1 MKKLLAIISLF
12 ALVLTSCEK
21 EETMP
26 VGSGLETLVATI
38 ENAAD
43 TKATLQDG
51 TNGNVVVW
59 ENNDKISVFVQ
70 QGNTVTNVQYVLN
83 SGKGT
88 TEGIFIEADT
98 DFELAA
104 DATVLA
110 AVYPYTE
117 GATYSGGT
125 ISGLSTSSTYTYSS
139 TEKVGPMAAKANGTA
154 LAFKNAGSLVK
165 VSTSN
170 IPAGYTSIELSSAT
184 SNLSGS
190 YSIALDAN
198 GVPAATLTGD
208 SKSITF
214 NGTSTDQT
222 VYFPIFAGTYTDL
235 TIKAKG
241 EGKGDLTLISP
252 KALTAA
258 KNYIYYTN
266 ASATTNT
273 SGTVSLGANDNKNM
287 VISTDATNLSV
298 SQESGATITGNVNIA
313 IDGGSTSRTLD
324 IDLPQATVEL
334 SGTTTYTS
342 ITAATAENT
351 LILGNGVTAEK
362 VIVKQGNV
370 QVNAGST
377 LKGIELN
384 GTTSSAIII
393 NNGGNLENIGTLP
406 EGVKIMTPAEYELSK
421 AIAAGG
427 TVTLAD
433 AVNLSGTITI
443 SNDLEL
449 DLGGKTL
456 TIKGNISYGLINKAN
471 LTIKNGTII
480 FEGDGSN
487 GAAVCN
493 MNQITMESANIT
505 SNTVC
510 FRNWGDTGVT
520 KLEGKTVADANVTAT
535 INGGTFNSTFINNEQ
550 HSQHRYAIHGY
561 FLSNMTMTGSTITG
575 SGGISVDVS
584 FATLTNVTATAECTY
599 GAHGLYVA
607 SGNATVSGCT
617 ITNAAAYSDDTY
629 GKAVVKIGN
638 NESVTYPNGTT
649 VININ

>member
-26 VGSGLETLVATI
+26 VGSGLDILTATI

-59 ENNDKISVFVQ
+59 ENYDKISVFVQ

-110 AVYPYTE
+110 AVYPYTK
-117 GATYSGGT
+117 GATYSDGT
-125 ISGLSTSSTYTYSS
+125 ISGLSTNSTYTYSS
-139 TEKVGPMAAKANGTA
+139 TEKVGPMAAKADGTA

-190 YSIALDAN
+190 YSISLDAS
-198 GVPAATLTGD
+198 GVPTATLTGD

-214 NGTSTDQT
+214 TGTGTDQT
-222 VYFPIFAGTYTDL
+222 VYFPIFAGDYTDL
-235 TIKAKG
+235 TVKAKG
-241 EGKGDLTLISP
+241 EGKGDLPLFS
-252 KALTAA
+252 KALTAVQ
-258 KNYIYYTN
+258 NYIYYTN
-266 ASATTNT
+266 TSATTNT

-287 VISTDATNLSV
+287 VISTDATSLSV

-313 IDGGSTSRTLD
+313 IDGGSTSRILN

-384 GTTSSAIII
+384 DATSAIII

-421 AIAAGG
+421 AIAAEG
-427 TVTLAD
+427 TD

-449 DLGGKTL
+449 DLGGKAL

-493 MNQITMESANIT
+493 MNKITMENANIT

-535 INGGTFNSTFINNEQ
+535 IKGGTFNSTFINNEQ

-561 FLSNMTMTGSTITG
+561 FLSNMTMTGSTVTG

-584 FATLTNVTATAECTY
+584 FATLTDVTATARCTY

-617 ITNAAAYSDDTY
+617 IANAAAYSDDTY
-629 GKAVVKIGN
+629 GEAVVKIGN